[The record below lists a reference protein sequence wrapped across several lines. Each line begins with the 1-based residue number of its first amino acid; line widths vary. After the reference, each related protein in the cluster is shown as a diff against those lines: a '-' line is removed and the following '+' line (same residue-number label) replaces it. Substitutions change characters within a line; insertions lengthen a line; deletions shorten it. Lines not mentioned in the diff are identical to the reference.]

1 MENEKTKQI
10 YLKITFTIIEK
21 GEKIKNTKA
30 EKKI

>member
-21 GEKIKNTKA
+21 GENKNTKA

>member
-21 GEKIKNTKA
+21 GEK
-30 EKKI
+30 